1 MHKEDIPGAISAL
14 ARPFALTSMM
24 LASVDGVM
32 STLIAK
38 DLLTAAGHGSS
49 TPLIAVPAV
58 MLGIG
63 QALGQGLYGH
73 FGAKVGLRKLLTRGG
88 AFMFLCAIF
97 AAGTV
102 LIGSFWGYCAA
113 KLVLAIPFGLLFII
127 TPFIAMLI
135 KKTIPVT
142 GTLYCFS
149 VGYCVSLM
157 AQLFAEYRD
166 PISLALIITVAI
178 VAVMALVYAK
188 GWIKVGDKFRSIM
201 RILFFASIA
210 SSLLM
215 LVACFVP
222 QLRGMVMFVVENPL
236 LSIGGSVAYVVIAAL
251 FLLVDFDTIQTA
263 VEGQL
268 PRKYEWIA
276 AFGLAFSVIW
286 LFLKVLELILKLTGK
301 SSSDN

>member
-1 MHKEDIPGAISAL
+1 MQKVAKEKKTGAEMFFANPMIRKLTRIEEKSEDCATYASIANKCTFFMAMILVGVLLMIGLQAINPATYTLDDGSVVTISDAN
-14 ARPFALTSMM
+14 
-24 LASVDGVM
+24 
-32 STLIAK
+32 LIA
-38 DLLTAAGHGSS
+38 
-49 TPLIAVPAV
+49 
-58 MLGIG
+58 
-63 QALGQGLYGH
+63 
-73 FGAKVGLRKLLTRGG
+73 
-88 AFMFLCAIF
+88 
-97 AAGTV
+97 
-102 LIGSFWGYCAA
+102 
-113 KLVLAIPFGLLFII
+113 AIPFGLLFII

-157 AQLFAEYRD
+157 AQLFAEYRE
-166 PISLALIITVAI
+166 PISMALIITVAI

-222 QLRGMVMFVVENPL
+222 QLRGMVTFVVENPL

>member
-1 MHKEDIPGAISAL
+1 MQKVAKEKKAGAEMFFANPMIRKLTRIEEKSEDCATYASIANKCTFFMAMILVGVLLMIGLQAINPETYTLDDGSVVTISDAN
-14 ARPFALTSMM
+14 
-24 LASVDGVM
+24 
-32 STLIAK
+32 LIA
-38 DLLTAAGHGSS
+38 
-49 TPLIAVPAV
+49 
-58 MLGIG
+58 
-63 QALGQGLYGH
+63 
-73 FGAKVGLRKLLTRGG
+73 
-88 AFMFLCAIF
+88 
-97 AAGTV
+97 
-102 LIGSFWGYCAA
+102 
-113 KLVLAIPFGLLFII
+113 AIPFGLLFII

-157 AQLFAEYRD
+157 AQLFAEYRE

-222 QLRGMVMFVVENPL
+222 QLRGMVTFVVENPL